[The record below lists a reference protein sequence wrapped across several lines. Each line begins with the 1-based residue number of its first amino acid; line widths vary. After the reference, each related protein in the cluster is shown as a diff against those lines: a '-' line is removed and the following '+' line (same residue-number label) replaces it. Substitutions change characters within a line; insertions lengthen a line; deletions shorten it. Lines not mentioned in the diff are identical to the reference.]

1 MADGYEMDRM
11 GCACLGLVGDE
22 RRVFSGDLAA
32 CLEKVDGVDGSV

>member
-1 MADGYEMDRM
+1 MADGYEMDRI

-22 RRVFSGDLAA
+22 RRVFNGDLAA